1 MTKSYKKTKLV
12 FNSYL
17 AKQLVLNGFQII
29 DLLKNRDNPN
39 MIIFVFEETK
49 ELIDKMIELNNN

>member
-1 MTKSYKKTKLV
+1 LV